1 MRYALLVSL
10 ALPAARAY
18 ALPALRIVPGAS
30 LCRPHPV
37 PRAVGARCVGRTED
51 EKPAEIIRKG
61 EEEEEMKVMQEVAD
75 AAEAARNPDAR
86 AAAKAAALSAAEA
99 LRAEMAAAGE
109 SHPAAKALGAK
120 GAKAKPALKSALK
133 KPKGTIALIGEGT
146 LVDATTLGGFDLN
159 DAEYLSSQFRSSNMA
174 RADPHPSMH
183 APATAPSH
191 RICRAGRR
199 VRHYR
204 RRPRSGRRLARR
216 HRQRAG
222 GAARPSHP

>member
-1 MRYALLVSL
+1 MRCALLVAL

-18 ALPALRIVPGAS
+18 ALPALRMIPGAS
-30 LCRPHPV
+30 LCRPRPV
-37 PRAVGARCVGRTED
+37 PRAVGARCVGRSED

-120 GAKAKPALKSALK
+120 GTKAKPALKSALK

-174 RADPHPSMH
+174 RADPRPSMH
-183 APATAPSH
+183 APPIAPSH
-191 RICRAGRR
+191 RICRTGCR

-204 RRPRSGRRLARR
+204 QRHRSGRFLARR
-216 HRQRAG
+216 HR
-222 GAARPSHP
+222 